1 VNSEVL
7 TKANQGLVE
16 RVNDLSAQVA
26 RQEKQLKLCLEVISQ
41 FGHFVPNIVKEFEN
55 ELIKLEEESYD
66 DVKQERQGNSEG

>member
-1 VNSEVL
+1 MNSEIL

>member
-1 VNSEVL
+1 MNSEVL

>member
-1 VNSEVL
+1 MNSEVL

-16 RVNDLSAQVA
+16 RVNDPSAQVA

>member
-1 VNSEVL
+1 MNSEVL

-66 DVKQERQGNSEG
+66 DVKQERQGDSEG

>member
-1 VNSEVL
+1 MNSEIL

-41 FGHFVPNIVKEFEN
+41 F
-55 ELIKLEEESYD
+55 
-66 DVKQERQGNSEG
+66 

>member
-1 VNSEVL
+1 MNSEIL

-66 DVKQERQGNSEG
+66 DVKQERQGDSEG

>member
-1 VNSEVL
+1 VNSEIL

>member
-1 VNSEVL
+1 MNSEIL

-66 DVKQERQGNSEG
+66 DVKRERQGNSEG

>member
-66 DVKQERQGNSEG
+66 DVKQERQGDSEG

>member
-1 VNSEVL
+1 MNSEIL

-55 ELIKLEEESYD
+55 ELIKLEEESYG
-66 DVKQERQGNSEG
+66 DVKQESQGDSEG

>member
-1 VNSEVL
+1 MNSEIL

-55 ELIKLEEESYD
+55 ELIKLEEESYG
-66 DVKQERQGNSEG
+66 DVKQERQGDSEG

>member
-1 VNSEVL
+1 VNSEIL

-66 DVKQERQGNSEG
+66 DVKQERQGDSEG